1 MDAFSSF
8 FDSRSRSNW
17 SYDTL
22 KNFRQISPVVQTH
35 LKRVYLTLC
44 CALIASAVGAYL
56 HLLWNIGGYLTT
68 FAGLG
73 TIIWLLSTPP
83 YQEQKR
89 VSLLMTSAAFEGASI
104 GPLIDLA
111 IQIDPSVL
119 IAAFVGTALA
129 FACFSGAAMLA
140 RRREYLYLGGLLSS
154 GVSILLWLH
163 FAASIFGGS
172 TALFMI
178 EIYFGLLV
186 FVGYMV
192 VDTQD
197 IIEKAHL
204 GDLDYVKHAL
214 TLFTDFVAVFVRIL
228 IIMLKNSA
236 EKGEKKKKKRSD

>member
-1 MDAFSSF
+1 M
-8 FDSRSRSNW
+8 
-17 SYDTL
+17 
-22 KNFRQISPVVQTH
+22 
-35 LKRVYLTLC
+35 
-44 CALIASAVGAYL
+44 ASAV
-56 HLLWNIGGYLTT
+56 
-68 FAGLG
+68 
-73 TIIWLLSTPP
+73 
-83 YQEQKR
+83 
-89 VSLLMTSAAFEGASI
+89 FEGASI

-119 IAAFVGTALA
+119 VAAFVGTALA

-154 GVSILLWLH
+154 GVSMLLWLH
-163 FAASIFGGS
+163 FASSIFGGS
-172 TALFMI
+172 TALFKM
-178 EIYFGLLV
+178 EIYLGLLV

-228 IIMLKNSA
+228 IIM
-236 EKGEKKKKKRSD
+236 

>member
-8 FDSRSRSNW
+8 FDSQSRSNW

-22 KNFRQISPVVQTH
+22 KNFLQISPIVQTH

-44 CALIASAVGAYL
+44 CALIASAFGAYL
-56 HLLWNIGGYLTT
+56 HVLWNIGGYLTT
-68 FAGLG
+68 FACFG
-73 TIIWLLSTPP
+73 TIRWLLYIPP
-83 YQEQKR
+83 FEERKR
-89 VSLLMTSAAFEGASI
+89 VSLLMMSALFEGASI
-104 GPLIDLA
+104 GPLIDVA

-154 GVSILLWLH
+154 GLSMLLWLH
-163 FAASIFGGS
+163 FASSIFGGA
-172 TALFMI
+172 TALLTI
-178 EIYFGLLV
+178 EIYLGLLV

-214 TLFTDFVAVFVRIL
+214 SLFTDFVAVFIRIL

-236 EKGEKKKKKRSD
+236 EKSEKKKKRRG